1 MEITPESPSAH
12 YVMGLLHQR
21 MGDESG
27 AVAEW
32 QTALENRSDFA
43 PANLVLAET
52 MLRAG
57 KIGQAEQYVIPVLRQ
72 EPASLRAL
80 VIFCRV
86 LKARG
91 IYPAANAVAERV
103 EALDAAS
110 PQASILRGEIALAE
124 HQTTSALLNYEQ
136 AMVLDPSSSEAM
148 QGLIQ
153 VYGEGNITRPMLLRM
168 ESFAASDRNL
178 SGLMELTGRLFAEHG
193 WTSDAIR
200 CLRRACEMDKERSSA
215 AAEMAKLL
223 ARHGQMVSAVDSAT
237 RVHEFSSL
245 LAGVKADRDHE
256 RAEAVA
262 ITRRRCTAGT
272 PAASRPIIS
281 PGFMRG
287 RDASSNGLWRWPSM
301 RASWRRKI
309 RRCSIRLGQYTWRD
323 ASTPAPSACWNWRG
337 RWPNHEGRGAQACW
351 WRSSI
356 ISQRRIGGRDKPSRL
371 PSSEGRARARRRPCG
386 AVFSFR
392 G

>member
-1 MEITPESPSAH
+1 MHSLGRAGTDRRRPDGGGRGSQKSSGDSAGVAVGTLCDGIAAPEN
-12 YVMGLLHQR
+12 GR
-21 MGDESG
+21 RIR

-32 QTALENRSDFA
+32 QAALENRADFA

-57 KIGQAEQYVIPVLRQ
+57 KIGQAEQYVVPVLRQ

-91 IYPAANAVAERV
+91 IYQAANAVAERV

-124 HQTTSALLNYEQ
+124 HQTTSALINYEQ

-178 SGLMELTGRLFAEHG
+178 SG
-193 WTSDAIR
+193 
-200 CLRRACEMDKERSSA
+200 
-215 AAEMAKLL
+215 
-223 ARHGQMVSAVDSAT
+223 
-237 RVHEFSSL
+237 
-245 LAGVKADRDHE
+245 
-256 RAEAVA
+256 
-262 ITRRRCTAGT
+262 
-272 PAASRPIIS
+272 
-281 PGFMRG
+281 
-287 RDASSNGLWRWPSM
+287 
-301 RASWRRKI
+301 
-309 RRCSIRLGQYTWRD
+309 
-323 ASTPAPSACWNWRG
+323 
-337 RWPNHEGRGAQACW
+337 
-351 WRSSI
+351 
-356 ISQRRIGGRDKPSRL
+356 
-371 PSSEGRARARRRPCG
+371 
-386 AVFSFR
+386 
-392 G
+392 